1 MGTLTIRTDPEV
13 ESALAALTS
22 GGNPGLRLLALPSLR
37 PNGHSVGRNC
47 EPRPWRCATIR
58 KMSRPRVNW
67 PPRWTPSVRGDLY
80 RLKAPRDARG
90 HEQAGTRYAVVLQ
103 SDDVLLSTWL
113 IAPTSTGRRAASFRP
128 EVEISGVKTRVM
140 VEQLTAIDPA
150 VRLGEFAGRLD
161 HADMQAIDTALRAM
175 LALD

>member
-1 MGTLTIRTDPEV
+1 
-13 ESALAALTS
+13 
-22 GGNPGLRLLALPSLR
+22 
-37 PNGHSVGRNC
+37 
-47 EPRPWRCATIR
+47 
-58 KMSRPRVNW
+58 
-67 PPRWTPSVRGDLY
+67 VRGDLY

-90 HEQAGTRYAVVLQ
+90 HEQAGTRYAVVVQ